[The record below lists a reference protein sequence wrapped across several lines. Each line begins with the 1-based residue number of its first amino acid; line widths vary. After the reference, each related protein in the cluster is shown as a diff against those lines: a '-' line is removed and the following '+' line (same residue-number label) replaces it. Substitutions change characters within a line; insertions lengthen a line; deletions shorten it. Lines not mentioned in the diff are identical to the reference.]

1 MRFKQAGALTPR
13 AVSFAGQSCS
23 SCSAPVCSPYQNS
36 FSDKIER
43 FKIRVKW
50 KKSPQDCLFTFE
62 HNSYPNF
69 LSTFFP
75 ISLILLFFANKVEIH
90 VQWRIRTFSNCP
102 FPLVPSLPS
111 LYLMGFVP
119 ESCLQTHLLS
129 LGTPAY
135 FLHFL
140 QSSQERFKHILESGV
155 YSIYIVILI
164 SNTDMKAIILRQFY
178 VPERRLESWRAG
190 ESLPDKM
197 LS

>member
-1 MRFKQAGALTPR
+1 MEEKPSGL
-13 AVSFAGQSCS
+13 SFHIWTQQLPQLPLNLFSHF
-23 SCSAPVCSPYQNS
+23 PHSP
-36 FSDKIER
+36 
-43 FKIRVKW
+43 
-50 KKSPQDCLFTFE
+50 
-62 HNSYPNF
+62 
-69 LSTFFP
+69 
-75 ISLILLFFANKVEIH
+75 FFANKVEIH

-102 FPLVPSLPS
+102 SPLVPSLPS